1 MTPTEERNV
10 RLRETFGSA
19 EKKKIEND
27 GEHQKI
33 YSYSI
38 LSVKVFDNI

>member
-19 EKKKIEND
+19 EKKKMMENIKKSTVI
-27 GEHQKI
+27 Q
-33 YSYSI
+33 
-38 LSVKVFDNI
+38 F

>member
-27 GEHQKI
+27 GEHQKNLQLFN
-33 YSYSI
+33 SECKSI
-38 LSVKVFDNI
+38 